1 MDITAL
7 IGSDDVKEGD
17 VLLLEE
23 GIYYQTVNIPKDNIR
38 IVAKGDGVIFDGK
51 SSLFTDFILLDVVG
65 MGIEGINI
73 RYYRD
78 SGIIIKFGSGNRIAN
93 NRINNLI
100 SDGIEIV
107 GSSCNLVWKNQVC
120 NCSSGIR
127 LAFGSTNNWII
138 ENIVKD
144 GFGNGL
150 VASSSTDSNN
160 AFISNAVVRN
170 RGSGLTMFGSNNLL
184 MDNLITD
191 NGEGVVIHDGRD
203 SLAIGNMIKSNKV
216 SAYWIFDGYVNHFAG
231 ENCILCNGREGL
243 NNHGEYGIMLNN
255 EVSYNGDIGIRLET
269 PSKGNLVKE
278 NKMTSNILENIVD
291 RGDDNNFINN
301 VDKPYG
307 TCEAQE
313 DAFGDGPEEDKWTK
327 KEENLIK
334 LEDIDIRF
342 KE

>member
-1 MDITAL
+1 MTVINVTPLMDITAL

-23 GIYYQTVNIPKDNIR
+23 GIYHQTVNIPKDNIR

-191 NGEGVVIHDGRD
+191 
-203 SLAIGNMIKSNKV
+203 M
-216 SAYWIFDGYVNHFAG
+216 
-231 ENCILCNGREGL
+231 
-243 NNHGEYGIMLNN
+243 
-255 EVSYNGDIGIRLET
+255 
-269 PSKGNLVKE
+269 VKE
-278 NKMTSNILENIVD
+278 
-291 RGDDNNFINN
+291 
-301 VDKPYG
+301 
-307 TCEAQE
+307 
-313 DAFGDGPEEDKWTK
+313 
-327 KEENLIK
+327 
-334 LEDIDIRF
+334 
-342 KE
+342 